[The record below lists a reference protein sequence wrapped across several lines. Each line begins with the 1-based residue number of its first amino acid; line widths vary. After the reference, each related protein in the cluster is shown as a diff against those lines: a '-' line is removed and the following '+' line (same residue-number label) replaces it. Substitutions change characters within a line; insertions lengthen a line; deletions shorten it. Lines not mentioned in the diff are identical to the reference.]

1 MSEHLEHCRVRD
13 LLGPYM
19 LGSLDPEEEMEVRHH
34 LRRCPRCDEE
44 ERDIRQ
50 AHDYMT
56 DLANAVEMPPPDLG
70 PRALRGTRRRS
81 IPVTPLAAV
90 AAVLFV
96 LVGLMAAYS
105 SGFFTIR
112 EAAATT
118 LQPTR
123 LAPEAGGELRVDS
136 ADPNVRAE
144 LEVWN
149 LPRLEEDEYYELWFG
164 KGSGRVS
171 AGTFTVDE
179 KGRGTLQ
186 MSVPAE
192 TVGDYE
198 RVGITIEEFPKEP
211 RMDSAKV
218 VLGGELR
225 ES

>member
-1 MSEHLEHCRVRD
+1 VAGEEHRRVRD
-13 LLGPYM
+13 LLGPYV
-19 LGSLDPEEEMEVRHH
+19 LGALDPVEEMEVRHH
-34 LRRCPRCDEE
+34 LRQCPRCDEE

-50 AHDYMT
+50 AHEYMT
-56 DLANAVEMPPPDLG
+56 DLATAAETPPPTLKHRSL
-70 PRALRGTRRRS
+70 RATRRRS

-90 AAVLFV
+90 AAVLLV
-96 LVGLMAAYS
+96 LLGLAAAYS
-105 SGFFTIR
+105 SGFFATR

-118 LQPTR
+118 LQPTE
-123 LAPEAGGELRVDS
+123 LAPEAGGELRVDR
-136 ADPNVRAE
+136 ADPNVQAE

-149 LPRLEEDEYYELWFG
+149 LPRLQQDEYYELWFG
-164 KGSGRVS
+164 KENGRVS

-179 KGRGTLQ
+179 SGRCTLQ

-198 RVGITIEEFPKEP
+198 RVGITVEKFPEEP
-211 RMDSAKV
+211 RMDEARV